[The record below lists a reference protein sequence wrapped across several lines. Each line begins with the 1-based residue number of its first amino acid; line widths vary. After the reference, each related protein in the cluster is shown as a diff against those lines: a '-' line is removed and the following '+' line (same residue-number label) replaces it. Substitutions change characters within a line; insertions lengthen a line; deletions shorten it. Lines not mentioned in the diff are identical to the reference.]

1 MEKCGN
7 ELCSNILDNNMQ
19 LFDCS
24 DCSKMCCSEKCL
36 LNHMKIHLSF
46 QNNNNNNDINNNQRN
61 QSQKIRSSFSQ
72 SIFIK
77 LGSINSPLN
86 NSNINDPK
94 FILINFDINKDNKLG
109 KGEYSDIYIAKN
121 TKDNKDYAIKHIK
134 KNLINPDK
142 IYKEIEIHLTL
153 NHPNILK
160 LYDYKEDNNNFFL
173 IMDLCKMN
181 LKSYIKN
188 NSIKSENDIFNI
200 FIQILDGTYF
210 LHINNYSHNLIRSEN
225 ILIKNINDLD
235 NNMNSNNFN
244 NILLCDFKKL
254 NKIDENNEVNQI
266 YDLWSL
272 GIVLYEMIY
281 KKLPFNENDDY
292 YEYFNKGLNL
302 NDLMNNNNNVNDNVS
317 EDCLILMKKLLT
329 LNKNS
334 QIKTKEIF
342 SSSWINKFEKL
353 YKKIKIQKTLQEKN
367 NYINEYKSFDLNLNK
382 NEFKQPI
389 INNDND
395 NIFQNALKKVNTKKK
410 KYIINNKN
418 EQNFLK
424 NSNSNN
430 NNNFIEYDDNNFN
443 LLKDSVQIANQNKDI
458 YKVNENNLIDN
469 NLIDN
474 NNNNINK
481 ESDED
486 DNNFPYNFMP
496 HKKLKLILPPKN
508 SKNKNDNNNF
518 KNVPKNDEKNNQ
530 KNNNEKLFIDEMNTP
545 TPYGS
550 KTGNLNLDNAI
561 DLFQNANKL
570 KENNEKNDQKN
581 SENVHKEKS
590 FWEKL
595 LAPFKCGD

>member
-302 NDLMNNNNNVNDNVS
+302 NDLMNNNNNVNDNIS
-317 EDCLILMKKLLT
+317 EDCLILIKKLLT

-430 NNNFIEYDDNNFN
+430 NNNYVEYDDNNFN